1 MMMSPRPRHQLTATR
16 VWDRIT
22 PQLPDGWGMFE
33 ATDTDDAAAGQAS
46 VPDLHVCFYG
56 AMETDDP
63 HEILL
68 AIEIVSPSNPD
79 NDCRDK
85 SRDYAA
91 MGIPHYLILDP
102 RDGTWTYQWSIG

>member
-46 VPDLHVCFYG
+46 GP
-56 AMETDDP
+56 
-63 HEILL
+63 
-68 AIEIVSPSNPD
+68 
-79 NDCRDK
+79 
-85 SRDYAA
+85 
-91 MGIPHYLILDP
+91 
-102 RDGTWTYQWSIG
+102 